1 MFFLRDGQR
10 SWQSFCIFQNL
21 RSNGAISEFFLEG
34 KASLLFFI
42 VCTFALQA
50 VFPYTLYYTIGVKS
64 G

>member
-10 SWQSFCIFQNL
+10 SCQSFCIFQNL

-34 KASLLFFI
+34 GVLLLFFI
-42 VCTFALQA
+42 VCTFALRA
-50 VFPYTLYYTIGVKS
+50 VFSLHFVLYLGLKS